1 MKLERIKLADF
12 HAPKRLARLV
22 HLQLGN
28 AGLRVDVEGIAMAL
42 DIEHLRLGEFDG
54 FEGMLLTDA
63 FRSRG
68 VILAN
73 ARHGQRRARFTI
85 AHELGHFLME
95 RHVLTDA
102 SGFRCRSQDMRE
114 TREGRQ
120 DLKQESQANQF
131 GIELLAPSRK
141 FESRLSND
149 PDLKDAERARDTF
162 DISLEASVRR
172 LVDLRPETLAAVWSQ
187 NGRIRYYHKGP
198 NFPWIN
204 RQPGSA
210 IVSTT
215 PAFRAVSNGELGLTG
230 ITEAHPMTWTDAP
243 DLELWEQTRV
253 GRDGHAVTLLWAER
267 PDDDEAETDEIEE
280 LGIPR
285 FR

>member
-1 MKLERIKLADF
+1 MKLERIELADV
-12 HAPKRLARLV
+12 HEPRALAREL
-22 HLQLGN
+22 HRQLGE
-28 AGLRVDVEGIAMAL
+28 AGTRVDVSALAGAL
-42 DIEHLRLGEFDG
+42 DIDHVMLEEFDG
-54 FEGMLLTDA
+54 FEGMLLTDSV
-63 FRSRG
+63 RSRG

-73 ARHGQRRARFTI
+73 SRHGQRRARFTI

-114 TREGRQ
+114 AREGRQ

-131 GIELLAPSRK
+131 GIELLAPARK

-187 NGRIRYYHKGP
+187 NGCIRYHHKGE

-210 IVSTT
+210 VVSTT
-215 PAFRAVSNGELGLTG
+215 PAFTAVSNRELGLTA

-267 PDDDEAETDEIEE
+267 LDDDEAETDEFDE
-280 LGIPR
+280 LGMPR